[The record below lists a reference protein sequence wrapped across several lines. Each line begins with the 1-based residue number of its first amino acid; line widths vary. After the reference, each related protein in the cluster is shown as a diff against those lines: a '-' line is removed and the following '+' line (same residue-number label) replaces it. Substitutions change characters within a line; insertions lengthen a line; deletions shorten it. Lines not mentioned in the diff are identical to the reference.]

1 VSKRNLQFA
10 EGCYYHLYNRGA
22 HRRSIFIEDEDYRD
36 FLARLRKNARIFRI
50 ALVAYCL
57 MPNHFHLLVRQD
69 SDASAGTAVQYTCN
83 GYAQSFNSRYDHNG
97 TLFQGRFQRIL
108 VDNDEYLRHLCRYI
122 HTNPVKDGFVPQPDL
137 WPYSDYMDWIGVR
150 RGTAVERDFI
160 AGLFG
165 SSEAYVRFVATWPLR
180 QQMPAPL
187 VSYFAALEAQE
198 STVGTPIA
206 EY

>member
-1 VSKRNLQFA
+1 MAPTGEALFV
-10 EGCYYHLYNRGA
+10 
-22 HRRSIFIEDEDYRD
+22 EDEDYRD
-36 FLARLRKNARIFRI
+36 FLGRLGKNARIFRI
-50 ALVAYCL
+50 TPVAYCL

-83 GYAQSFNSRYDHNG
+83 GYAQSLNSRYDHNG

-122 HTNPVKDGFVPQPDL
+122 HTNPVKNGFAPQADL
-137 WPYSDYMDWIGVR
+137 WPYSDFMDWIGVR
-150 RGTAVERDFI
+150 RGTAVEKDFI

-165 SSEAYVRFVATWPLR
+165 SPEAYVRFVATWPLR
-180 QQMPAPL
+180 RQMPAPL
-187 VSYFAALEAQE
+187 ASYFAALEAQE
-198 STVGTPIA
+198 SMVGNPIV